1 EATVLAKLHHPN
13 IVHFYGVVMHAQ
25 HVFVVTEYVPRSL
38 TKHLDLVKAG
48 GGLELRGPYCD
59 LALGVA
65 QGVAFLHSR
74 RTAHRDIKPSNVL
87 VDPPA
92 LAKLCDFGLSK
103 SADAK
108 AMVTCTTGVGTP
120 APGADFA
127 SPTDVFAYGMLLVSL
142 WNCLPPFATSD
153 DDVPPPFV
161 VMSKI
166 ANGERPTLPPGM
178 PRRLAAVVEDCW
190 AQDPAARP
198 TM

>member
-1 EATVLAKLHHPN
+1 
-13 IVHFYGVVMHAQ
+13 M
-25 HVFVVTEYVPRSL
+25 
-38 TKHLDLVKAG
+38 
-48 GGLELRGPYCD
+48 
-59 LALGVA
+59 
-65 QGVAFLHSR
+65 
-74 RTAHRDIKPSNVL
+74 
-87 VDPPA
+87 DPPA

-120 APGADFA
+120 AFMAPEIIIGVPETPPPPGAPPAASPGADFA

-198 TM
+198 TMVDAIAEISAFRDARPDDGATCGDLDRRASGADLV